1 MAERKFK
8 YDIFNILGRL
18 SQKQRDFSEDELK
31 AIQPLVV
38 TRWLTGT
45 SSERQITMI
54 NMFANRYCFSLQHHK
69 ELLINLMTIAC
80 PGKFARHNWVKRTA
94 KSSKTK
100 LSDAVVASYYHY
112 PLRRATEAANMLDD
126 DTIIGYA
133 EEMGYQKEQIRDL
146 KKELK
151 TR

>member
-18 SQKQRDFSEDELK
+18 SMKKREFSEDEIK
-31 AIQPLVV
+31 AIQPVV
-38 TRWLTGT
+38 VSRWLTGT
-45 SSERQITMI
+45 NNEAQIVFI

-69 ELLINLMTIAC
+69 ELLINLMTLAS
-80 PGKFARHNWVKRTA
+80 PGKFSKYNWLKRSATTT
-94 KSSKTK
+94 KTK
-100 LSDAVVASYYHY
+100 LSSTVVASYYNY

-126 DTIIGYA
+126 ETIIGYA

>member
-8 YDIFNILGRL
+8 YDIFDILGRL
-18 SQKQRDFSEDELK
+18 SMKKREFTAEETK
-31 AIQPLVV
+31 AIQPVVV

-45 SSERQITMI
+45 KSERQIYLL
-54 NMFANRYCFSLQHHK
+54 NCFANRYCFSLQHHK

-80 PGKFARHNWVKRTA
+80 SGKFARHNWVKREA

-100 LSDAVVASYYHY
+100 MSDAVVAKYYNY

-126 DTIIGYA
+126 ETIIGYA
-133 EEMGYQKEQIRDL
+133 EEMGYQKEQLRDL

-151 TR
+151 VR